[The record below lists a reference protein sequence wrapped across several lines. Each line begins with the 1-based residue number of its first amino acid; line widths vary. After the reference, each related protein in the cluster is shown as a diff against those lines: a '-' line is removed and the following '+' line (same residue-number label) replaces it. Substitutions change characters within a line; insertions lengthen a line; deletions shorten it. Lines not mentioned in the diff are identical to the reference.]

1 MSPAVAL
8 IRMIR
13 GFTGAVV
20 VSLRAEYWKLPYRE
34 GSHHAELCHAAPGL
48 ACVRRL
54 ARGFRHARARRCT
67 QNGMLLLPCAST
79 LFSLWTGQL
88 RPTGADELRFG
99 RRRVKVGQALYREG
113 DRFQSLYAVRS
124 GTFKSS
130 LMLPDGREQVNAF
143 FMAGEMMGLDGI
155 AYGFHASSV
164 TALEDAEVCVIP
176 YALLTEMSAGKTD
189 LQQLITRLMS
199 QEILRENS
207 IMMMLGSMA
216 ADERLAAFLLNRGL
230 HPLQ

>member
-1 MSPAVAL
+1 MRNCVTQPLASPVYVAL
-8 IRMIR
+8 PEVSAMPAPV
-13 GFTGAVV
+13 AVLKTACSCCHV
-20 VSLRAEYWKLPYRE
+20 RQ
-34 GSHHAELCHAAPGL
+34 LCFPCGL
-48 ACVRRL
+48 ASCD
-54 ARGFRHARARRCT
+54 
-67 QNGMLLLPCAST
+67 
-79 LFSLWTGQL
+79 L
-88 RPTGADELRFG
+88 RGADELRFS
-99 RRRVKVGQALYREG
+99 RRRVKIGQALYRED

-143 FMAGEMMGLDGI
+143 VMAGEMMGLDGI

-207 IMMMLGSMA
+207 IMMMLGSMV